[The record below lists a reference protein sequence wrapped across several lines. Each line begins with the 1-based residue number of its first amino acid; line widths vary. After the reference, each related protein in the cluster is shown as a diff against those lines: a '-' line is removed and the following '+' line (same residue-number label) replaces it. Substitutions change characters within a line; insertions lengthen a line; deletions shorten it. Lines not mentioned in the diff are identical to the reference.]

1 MTMRKSTA
9 SPTKRINF
17 KTSVAKIIRERVD
30 GKCSVPRCKNAIR
43 GPAAKGTGSINLGMA
58 CHIYSAALGGPRGQG
73 GKDKAFIASAENG
86 LWCCQIH
93 GTAIDKNSG
102 EGYSPDQLFTWKAL
116 AEARAAKLIT
126 DTPSPLGWIDAIE
139 VRRFPNA
146 TSLPKLELSR
156 YTLVAGVPECGQ
168 SSLLDLAGAVT
179 QSAYAQRFIP
189 ATPAISLVPIVEARL
204 TYTTVDALD
213 RSVDV
218 QVLGDDI
225 HRALEGKPCL
235 LPPGDIQVIYA
246 TLNDLQA
253 MPHEDDVAF
262 LLRLLGVDRSALKAI
277 AKAIDLEVA
286 PGRLQFRDGV
296 EEDDHGV
303 SHPRCTPSG
312 ESYVEAVCEIP
323 TGEVTLKGLSTS
335 EQRGLI
341 LALLIAKAEQI
352 SRERLT
358 LLIVEDLIVNFDSSK
373 FKRLLAVLGQMPFQV
388 LVAVPPARYSE
399 LMEIRDDVATLK
411 PNPELSSWRLRW
423 LKAPIQNL
431 SP

>member
-1 MTMRKSTA
+1 MRKSTA
-9 SPTKRINF
+9 SPAKRINF
-17 KTSVAKIIRERVD
+17 KTSVAKVIRERVD
-30 GKCSVPRCKNAIR
+30 GKCSVPRCRNAIR

-93 GTAIDKNSG
+93 GNAIDKNGG
-102 EGYSPDQLFTWKAL
+102 EGYSPEQLFSWKAL

-126 DTPSPLGWIDAIE
+126 DAPSPLGWVDAIE

-146 TSLPKLELSR
+146 ASLPKLELSR
-156 YTLVAGVPECGQ
+156 YTLVASVPESGQ

-179 QSAYAQRFIP
+179 QSTYAQRFIP
-189 ATPAISLVPIVEARL
+189 ARPTTSLAPIVEARL

-218 QVLGDDI
+218 KVIGDDI
-225 HRALEGKPCL
+225 RRAVEGKPCL

-246 TLNDLQA
+246 TLSDLQA
-253 MPHEDDVAF
+253 RPHEDDVAL

-277 AKAIDLEVA
+277 ANAIDLRVA
-286 PGRLQFRDGV
+286 PGLIQFRDGM

-303 SHPRCTPSG
+303 LHPRRTPSG
-312 ESYVEAVCEIP
+312 EKYVEVVCEIR
-323 TGEVTLKGLSTS
+323 TGEVTLGGLSTS

-352 SRERLT
+352 SQECLT
-358 LLIVEDLIVNFDSSK
+358 LLIVEDLIVNFDSNK
-373 FKRLLAVLGQMPFQV
+373 FKRLLEVLGQMPFQV
-388 LVAVPPARYSE
+388 LVAIPPARYSE
-399 LMEIRDDVATLK
+399 LVEMRDNVGTLK
-411 PNPELSSWRLRW
+411 PNSELSSWHLRW